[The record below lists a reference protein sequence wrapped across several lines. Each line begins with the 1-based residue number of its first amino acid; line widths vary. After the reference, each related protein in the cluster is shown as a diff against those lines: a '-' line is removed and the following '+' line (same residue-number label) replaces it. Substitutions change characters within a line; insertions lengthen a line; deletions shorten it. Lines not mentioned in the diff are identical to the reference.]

1 MAEAQSHRGPDD
13 CGFVR
18 ERTPSGWTVALSN
31 RRLAII
37 DRSPAGHQP
46 MVLDDRLW
54 LTFNGEIYNFIELRA
69 ELKSLG
75 RHFRTRSD
83 TEVLLHAYDHWGE
96 SCLERLNGMWS
107 FALWDRAR
115 RTLFCAVDCSG
126 MKPFHFFHTPGS
138 FAFASEIKA
147 LLTQSDMPKK
157 VDREIAL
164 LYLVS
169 SVDSYEDRT
178 FFDGIRRL
186 RPGHAMRVTT
196 TNGVAIETWRWW
208 KPKLSDRPS
217 SLEEAGARLNELL
230 RDSIKL
236 RYRSDVPVGISLSG
250 GLDSGGLLCTAAD
263 MGAKG
268 LLSLPDGLRTFTAA
282 TGDPRTDEAPA
293 AAQLVSGMHAT
304 PYSVQPTAAE
314 LVADIGRLVAQHDEP
329 FRSLSTYMQ
338 FRVMRMARETGTVVI
353 LSGQGPDELLWGY
366 PWQYA
371 YVWSDLAASGRL
383 GALARAIV
391 DATLHGTVGMKELMG
406 YAAYA
411 WLPKA
416 RLRRYL
422 ARVGPFLTDAFKD
435 GDSAIAKR
443 IFKRESGR
451 EFFTQEV
458 ESLGLPSL
466 LRYEDR
472 NSMSFSV
479 ESRLPYLDPRILEL
493 AYSLQ
498 SWDRIDRGWSK
509 AVLRRALTGVAPLN
523 LVRQR
528 RKLGFAAPEAEFLR
542 ALIPALRES
551 FESNS
556 RSDTLLRPKMI
567 VDSVEGGHSPPSHF
581 WRFLNLELWMRAYGL
596 RV

>member
-13 CGFVR
+13 CGFVAQ
-18 ERTPSGWTVALSN
+18 RTHSGWTVALSN

-46 MVLDDRLW
+46 MALDDRLW

-69 ELKSLG
+69 ELESLG
-75 RHFRTRSD
+75 RQFRTRSD
-83 TEVLLHAYDHWGE
+83 TEVLLHAYDQWGE
-96 SCLERLNGMWS
+96 RCLERLNGMWS
-107 FALWDRAR
+107 FALWDRPR
-115 RTLFCAVDCSG
+115 GILFCAVDCSG

-138 FAFASEIKA
+138 FVFASEIKA
-147 LLTQSDMPKK
+147 LLTRSEVPRR

-164 LYLVS
+164 VYLVS

-196 TNGVAIETWRWW
+196 ADGVAAETWRWW
-208 KPKLSDRPS
+208 KPRLSDRPPS
-217 SLEEAGARLNELL
+217 VEEAGARLGELL
-230 RDSIKL
+230 RDSIRL

-263 MGAKG
+263 MAAKG
-268 LLSLPDGLRTFTAA
+268 QLSLPDGLRTFTAA

-293 AAQLVSGMHAT
+293 AAQLVSGIHAT
-304 PYSVQPTAAE
+304 PYSVRPTAAE
-314 LVADIGRLVAQHDEP
+314 LTADVERLVAQHDEP
-329 FRSLSTYMQ
+329 FKSLSTYMQ
-338 FRVMRMARETGTVVI
+338 FRVMRLARENGTVVI

-371 YVWSDLAASGRL
+371 YLWRDLVASRRL
-383 GALARAIV
+383 GMLARAVV
-391 DATLHGTVGMKELMG
+391 DATLHGTVGMKELLG
-406 YAAYA
+406 YALYA
-411 WLPKA
+411 WLPEA
-416 RLRRYL
+416 RLNRYMT
-422 ARVGPFLTDAFKD
+422 RVGRFLTRVFKSD
-435 GDSAIAKR
+435 DSAIVKR

-472 NSMSFSV
+472 NSMAFSV
-479 ESRLPYLDPRILEL
+479 ESRLPYLDPRMLDL
-493 AYSLQ
+493 AYSLA
-498 SWDRIDRGWSK
+498 SWHRIDRGWSK
-509 AVLRRALTGVAPLN
+509 AILRRALSGVAPSRLIHK
-523 LVRQR
+523 R

-542 ALIPALRES
+542 GLVPTFRDAFA
-551 FESNS
+551 S
-556 RSDTLLRPKMI
+556 RPRSGALLRPKLI
-567 VDSVEGGHSPPSHF
+567 LDSIESGHPPPPHF
-581 WRFLNLELWMRAYGL
+581 WRFLNLELWIRAYGL
-596 RV
+596 EP